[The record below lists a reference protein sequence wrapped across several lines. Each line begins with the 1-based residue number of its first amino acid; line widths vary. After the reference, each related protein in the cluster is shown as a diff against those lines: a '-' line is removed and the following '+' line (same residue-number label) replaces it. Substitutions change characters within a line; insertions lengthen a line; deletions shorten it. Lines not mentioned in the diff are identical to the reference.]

1 MDLFYQLPSEC
12 AIIQGKPLSKNYK
25 LKNIDFFSH
34 LKTDKFLDTINNSEI
49 ILCRSGYSNVMDFS
63 ALEKKVIF
71 IPTPGQTEQEYLAN
85 YHSKIS
91 KVTSIRQNEIS
102 LETIN
107 ANTGIVIQPI
117 NNEGLINL
125 AFEKALL

>member
-1 MDLFYQLPSEC
+1 MY
-12 AIIQGKPLSKNYK
+12 
-25 LKNIDFFSH
+25 
-34 LKTDKFLDTINNSEI
+34 
-49 ILCRSGYSNVMDFS
+49 FS

-91 KVTSIRQNEIS
+91 KVTSICQNEIS

-107 ANTGIVIQPI
+107 ANTGIVIQPMY
-117 NNEGLINL
+117 NEGLISL